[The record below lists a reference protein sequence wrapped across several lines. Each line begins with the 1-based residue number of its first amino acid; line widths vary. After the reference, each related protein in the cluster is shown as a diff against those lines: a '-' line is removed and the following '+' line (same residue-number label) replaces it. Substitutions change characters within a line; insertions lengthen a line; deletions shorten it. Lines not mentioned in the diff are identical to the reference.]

1 MMAGLDGV
9 QNKIHPGDA
18 ADKNLYDLPPEED
31 AKIPTVCASLE
42 EALAALDADRAFL
55 TRGGV
60 FNDDLLDAY
69 IALKMAEVTR
79 LRMTPHPVEF
89 DLYYTL

>member
-1 MMAGLDGV
+1 MAGLDGIM
-9 QNKIHPGDA
+9 NKIHPGDA

-42 EALAALDADRAFL
+42 EALASLDSDREFL

-60 FNDDLLDAY
+60 FSNEWIDAY
-69 IALKMAEVTR
+69 LELKMDEVNKV
-79 LRMTPHPVEF
+79 RMTTHPVEF
-89 DLYYTL
+89 DLYYSC